1 MEKPT
6 YTRTNLSSARVIMT
20 IIYVPVGELLCQT
33 VMERI
38 PVLECPLPGVYGL
51 MWLRPITPDI
61 K

>member
-20 IIYVPVGELLCQT
+20 IIYVLVGELLCQT

-38 PVLECPLPGVYGL
+38 PVLECPLPGVHGL
-51 MWLRPITPDI
+51 LWLRPITPDI